1 VVLDWGGLDVD
12 PERGGRED
20 AGWTTGWKIAEVM
33 FWGWDGACACG
44 WGARGC
50 GLGGVVI

>member
-1 VVLDWGGLDVD
+1 VVLDWGGLIVD

-33 FWGWDGACACG
+33 FWGWDGACG